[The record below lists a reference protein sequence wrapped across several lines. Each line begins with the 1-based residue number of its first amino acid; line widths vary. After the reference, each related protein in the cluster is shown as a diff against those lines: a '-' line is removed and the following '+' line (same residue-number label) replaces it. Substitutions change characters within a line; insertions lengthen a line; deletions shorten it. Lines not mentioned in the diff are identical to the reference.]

1 MSICE
6 LERYK
11 RLWLSQIPGDI
22 DHVHLSSRLSVSQ

>member
-11 RLWLSQIPGDI
+11 RLSQIPGRDI